1 VSVSIFED
9 TKIRVTVVYER
20 ALNPQL
26 DGDLFPSTE
35 QTDAWGLAVTDDMDS
50 RAKWCKSRFYSRRSN
65 VRVPK
70 TLPSFGRRG
79 GLQLTCV

>member
-1 VSVSIFED
+1 VSVSIFEG

-35 QTDAWGLAVTDDMDS
+35 QTDDGAW
-50 RAKWCKSRFYSRRSN
+50 
-65 VRVPK
+65 
-70 TLPSFGRRG
+70 
-79 GLQLTCV
+79 Q